1 MIRLLLASLLALG
14 LAACASNSMEKVPIT
29 VHSQGSDMDSK
40 KTVFRYPI
48 EGRSMIF
55 KEIAEF
61 STQSLAAFHPFPAD
75 DGTQGV
81 AMKLDF
87 KGTNNL
93 ELVTRLRQ
101 GEILMTMVN
110 GAYVDHVIIDRPLTE
125 GIFTVWRGFSDEQIA
140 ALDEEY
146 PRIKDLTSSS
156 TFIDMTPSTQKEKRE
171 AKRRAEQDVKDRK
184 DGERMRE
191 RGEFEPEEPD
201 GDLVPLSE
209 LLKSSR

>member
-1 MIRLLLASLLALG
+1 MLHLLIVSALALG
-14 LAACASNSMEKVPIT
+14 LAACASNSKEKVVIT

-40 KTVFRYPI
+40 KTVFRRTI

-55 KEIAEF
+55 KIIPEF

-110 GAYVDHVIIDRPLTE
+110 GAVVDHVIIDRPVTD
-125 GIFTVWRGFSDEQIA
+125 GIFTVWRGFSDERIA

-171 AKRRAEQDVKDRK
+171 SKRRSEREGEERDEEDRK
-184 DGERMRE
+184 RA
-191 RGEFEPEEPD
+191 RGDFEPEAPD
-201 GDLVPLSE
+201 GELVPLSE

>member
-1 MIRLLLASLLALG
+1 MLRLLFVSALALG
-14 LAACASNSMEKVPIT
+14 LSACASKSKEKVVIT
-29 VHSQGSDMDSK
+29 VHSQGNDMDSK
-40 KTVFRYPI
+40 KTVFSRTVA
-48 EGRSMIF
+48 GRQMLF
-55 KEIAEF
+55 KIIPEF

-75 DGTQGV
+75 DGTHGV

-87 KGTNNL
+87 KGANSL

-110 GAYVDHVIIDRPLTE
+110 GTVVDHVVIDRPITD
-125 GIFTVWRGFSDEQIA
+125 GIFTVWRGFSDELVA
-140 ALDEEY
+140 LLDEKY

-171 AKRRAEQDVKDRK
+171 SKRRSAREEKERRSDERK
-184 DGERMRE
+184 RA
-191 RGEFEPEEPD
+191 RGDFEPEAPD
-201 GDLVPLSE
+201 GELVPLSE